1 MGRGVTR
8 SFSGLRCQYDTDEER
23 IDAIPARRVD
33 DLSLLRGRAGGD
45 CVEADEGVEG
55 RVVDGVRAAVG
66 GGMISRTARA
76 IDVALALAFRHVR
89 QAECRRH
96 CFCELGGFCHARCC
110 RCGQLTDQ
118 PSPSIHRARTR
129 DAIGRWER

>member
-1 MGRGVTR
+1 MGMYDSTHYVNDQTRHRVSAWWRWGSSAGPPPYVGMGRGVTR

-55 RVVDGVRAAVG
+55 RVVDGGRAAG
-66 GGMISRTARA
+66 GGGVISRTPRA
-76 IDVALALAFRHVR
+76 
-89 QAECRRH
+89 
-96 CFCELGGFCHARCC
+96 
-110 RCGQLTDQ
+110 
-118 PSPSIHRARTR
+118 
-129 DAIGRWER
+129 